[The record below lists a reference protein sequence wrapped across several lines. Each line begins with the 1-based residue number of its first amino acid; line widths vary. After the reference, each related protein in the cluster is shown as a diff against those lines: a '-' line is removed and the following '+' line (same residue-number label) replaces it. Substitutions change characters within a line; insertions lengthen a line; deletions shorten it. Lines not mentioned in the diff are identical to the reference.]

1 MPINSIWHCYCFNIA
16 INHAGMMERG
26 DSNTYRFYGEV
37 AEVIYSEDASVIKLV
52 CKSGSIIIQIPYD
65 PNVKLGDRFLVTGK
79 LKLILTEKLPVS
91 YEQNFENGL

>member
-1 MPINSIWHCYCFNIA
+1 MPINCIWHCYC
-16 INHAGMMERG
+16 INNATNHGDMMEKG
-26 DSNTYRFYGEV
+26 ESNTYRFYGEV

-79 LKLILTEKLPVS
+79 LNLIFTEKVS
-91 YEQNFENGL
+91 NNYEQKFQNGL